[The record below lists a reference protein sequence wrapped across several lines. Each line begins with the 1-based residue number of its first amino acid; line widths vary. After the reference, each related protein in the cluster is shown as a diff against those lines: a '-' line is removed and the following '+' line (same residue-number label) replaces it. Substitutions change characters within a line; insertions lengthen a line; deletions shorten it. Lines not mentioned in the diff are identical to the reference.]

1 MPNRLEISWPGK
13 KYLLMP
19 GKVLSKTDG
28 QIHEVSAKDLRRL
41 YGVAEAECLTADQYF
56 LRGCT
61 LKDRYEGLYLL
72 QPLHSGDYRIP
83 RNTI

>member
-1 MPNRLEISWPGK
+1 MPKSLKISWPGK

-19 GKVLSKTDG
+19 GKVQSKTDG
-28 QIHEVSAKDLRRL
+28 QIHEISAEDLRRL
-41 YGVAEAECLTADQYF
+41 YGVAEAECLTAEEHLLF
-56 LRGCT
+56 GCT

-72 QPLHSGDYRIP
+72 QPLRSGDYRIP